1 MVAGY
6 IIDGVVLLHARWRGG
21 GAGGKRGAG
30 ERSSLLE
37 NKENPH
43 NFVLC
48 HRLSSRVKWAFWWSN
63 APYWI
68 ICAMVAKQS
77 WDYSAAVPWH
87 ECLR

>member
-6 IIDGVVLLHARWRGG
+6 IIDGCVDLYGTLRGG
-21 GAGGKRGAG
+21 RSKRSEFVNGPREG
-30 ERSSLLE
+30 
-37 NKENPH
+37 PH

-63 APYWI
+63 APYFAL
-68 ICAMVAKQS
+68 CVFVAQQT
-77 WDYSAAVPWH
+77 WPRSANPWH

>member
-6 IIDGVVLLHARWRGG
+6 IIDGCVLLYSRWFGG
-21 GAGGKRGAG
+21 SVKKG
-30 ERSSLLE
+30 EPVTNGFREMS
-37 NKENPH
+37 H

-68 ICAMVAKQS
+68 LCVLVARRT
-77 WDYSAAVPWH
+77 WPEGTVPWH